1 VPASGQAVSAAQPWR
16 RGASG
21 YLPRSAEWGPT
32 SATRRPLQLS
42 DVRAEH
48 VLRLWRGGAFD
59 FDTRALHD
67 AFLGIRPFL
76 LDLILV

>member
-1 VPASGQAVSAAQPWR
+1 MLASGQAVSAIQPRR

-21 YLPRSAEWGPT
+21 YLPCSAEWGANST
-32 SATRRPLQLS
+32 TRRPLQLS
-42 DVRAEH
+42 DVRAAH

-76 LDLILV
+76 LDLTLV